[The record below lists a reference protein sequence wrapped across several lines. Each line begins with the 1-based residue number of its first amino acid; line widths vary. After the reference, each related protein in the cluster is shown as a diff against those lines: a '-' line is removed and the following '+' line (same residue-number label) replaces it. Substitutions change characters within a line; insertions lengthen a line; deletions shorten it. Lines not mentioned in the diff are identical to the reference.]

1 MKVPFLDLEAQY
13 RSIRSSIDKSLKQTI
28 NGFVFIKGKPVTAFE
43 QSFKKILRTEHC
55 IATSN
60 GTSSLFIAMKSLG
73 IGHGDEVIT
82 PSFSWIST
90 SETISLCN
98 AKPVFV
104 DVHPE
109 TYTLDPARLERS
121 I

>member
-1 MKVPFLDLEAQY
+1 MKIPFINLKAQY
-13 RSIRSSIDKSLKQTI
+13 DSIKGAIDKALNDSLRE
-28 NGFVFIKGKPVTAFE
+28 FYFIGG
-43 QSFKKILRTEHC
+43 KKITLFENAFGKSINAKYC

-60 GTSSLFIAMKSLG
+60 GTSSLFVALRSLG
-73 IGHGDEVIT
+73 IGQGHEVIT
-82 PSFSWIST
+82 PSFSCISS

-109 TYTLDPARLERS
+109 TYTLDPSL
-121 I
+121 